1 MRERHIT
8 QRSFADLEFYFQGIH
23 LDPLL
28 ARISDFLDRQP
39 QLIALVEEDLVRGL
53 KDRGRGRRGLTAE
66 QVLRSFILQRIKSW
80 SYRELR
86 ERIADGYTLRHF
98 TRFDSQ
104 AVPCRADAFQ
114 RSFSRLRRETMDEL
128 NRAVVRG
135 AVGLGL
141 EDGSQLR
148 VDTTVVETDIHY
160 PTDSTLLWD
169 GVRVICRLVEQLG
182 GRAPEAAQ
190 DFSDHRRRARRRM
203 QEISRMRDRRGKR
216 RRSWRR
222 KYRDLLRVSEEV
234 VRSAAE
240 VVERAR
246 SVKLADPL
254 DILIVATLAEEI
266 VRYCTLLARVMDQ
279 TRRRVFAEETVPS
292 DEKVYSLFEPHT
304 DLIKRGK
311 ARKPVELGHK
321 VFFAESRIGLITDY
335 QVLDGNPPDERQV
348 EDSLKRHTGLFGH
361 LPDLYA
367 GDRGFDGAQT
377 RQAETGGVTMCI
389 PQRGGQRT
397 PERTAEE
404 KSRRFK
410 SGQRF
415 RAGIEGRI
423 SVLFRGRGMKRCRL
437 HGRERFGIFV
447 AAAVLANNLLVIAA
461 RLERKARRKDKTKLR
476 LAA

>member
-1 MRERHIT
+1 
-8 QRSFADLEFYFQGIH
+8 
-23 LDPLL
+23 
-28 ARISDFLDRQP
+28 
-39 QLIALVEEDLVRGL
+39 V
-53 KDRGRGRRGLTAE
+53 
-66 QVLRSFILQRIKSW
+66 
-80 SYRELR
+80 
-86 ERIADGYTLRHF
+86 
-98 TRFDSQ
+98 
-104 AVPCRADAFQ
+104 
-114 RSFSRLRRETMDEL
+114 DEL

-141 EDGSQLR
+141 ENGSQLR
-148 VDTTVVETDIHY
+148 VDTTAVETDIHY
-160 PTDSTLLWD
+160 PTDSALLWD

-182 GRAPEAAQ
+182 ERASEAAQ
-190 DFSDHRRRARRRM
+190 GFSDHRRRARRRM

-216 RRSWRR
+216 RRSWRQ
-222 KYRDLLRVSEEV
+222 KYRDLLWVSDEV
-234 VRSAAE
+234 VHSAAE

-246 SVKLADPL
+246 SVRLADPL
-254 DILIVATLAEEI
+254 DAIVVAVLAEEI
-266 VRYCTLLARVMDQ
+266 VRYSTLLARVIDQ

-292 DEKVYSLFEPHT
+292 DQKVYSLFEPHT

-311 ARKPVELGHK
+311 ARKPVEFGHK
-321 VFFAESRIGLITDY
+321 VFLAESRSGLITDY
-335 QVLDGNPPDERQV
+335 QILDGNPPDERQV

-367 GDRGFDGAQT
+367 GDRGFDGAHK
-377 RQAETGGVTMCI
+377 RQAETDGVTMCI

-397 PERTAEE
+397 PERAVEE

-437 HGRERFGIFV
+437 HGRERFEVFI
-447 AAAVLANNLLVIAA
+447 AAAVLANNLLIIAA
-461 RLERKARRKDKTKLR
+461 RLERKDRRKNQTSLR

>member
-39 QLIALVEEDLVRGL
+39 QLIALVEGDLVRNL
-53 KDRGRGRRGLTAE
+53 KDRGRGRRGLNAE
-66 QVLRSFILQRIKSW
+66 QVLRSLVLQRIKSW

-104 AVPCRADAFQ
+104 AVPRRADAFQ
-114 RSFSRLRRETMDEL
+114 RSFSRLRPETIAEV
-128 NRAVVRG
+128 NRGVVRA

-141 EDGSQLR
+141 EDGALLR
-148 VDTTVVETDIHY
+148 VDTTAVESDIHY
-160 PTDSTLLWD
+160 PTDSALLWD
-169 GVRVICRLVEQLG
+169 GVRVICRLVAQLG
-182 GRAPEAAQ
+182 ERAPEATEGFA
-190 DFSDHRRRARRRM
+190 DRRRRARRRM
-203 QEISRMRDRRGKR
+203 QEIARMRDRRGTR
-216 RRSWRR
+216 QRSWRR
-222 KYRDLLRVSEEV
+222 EYRDLLRVSEEV
-234 VRSAAE
+234 VRAATK
-240 VVERAR
+240 VVERTD
-246 SVKLADPL
+246 SVKLADPF
-254 DILIVATLAEEI
+254 DALIVAALAEEI
-266 VRYCTLLARVMDQ
+266 TRYGTLLTRVIDQ
-279 TRRRVFAEETVPS
+279 TRRRVFAEETVASS
-292 DEKVYSLFEPHT
+292 DKLYSIFEPHT

-311 ARKPVELGHK
+311 ARKPVEFGHK
-321 VFFAESRIGLITDY
+321 VFLAESRLGLVTDY
-335 QVLDGNPPDERQV
+335 RILDGNPPDERQV
-348 EDSLKRHTGLFGH
+348 EASLQRHTGLFGQ

-367 GDRGFDGAQT
+367 GDRGFDGAQA
-377 RQAETGGVTMCI
+377 RQAEASGVTTCI

-397 PERTAEE
+397 PGRIAEE

-410 SGQRF
+410 RGQRF

-437 HGRERFGIFV
+437 HGRERFETFI

-461 RLERKARRKDKTKLR
+461 RLERKARRKTQTSPR